1 MLVWARIA
9 MNTRT
14 RCIAINTYVIEHNW
28 LTEIG
33 IPQNCLVHKVH
44 GACQSYPY
52 TLFCLLLCYICHP
65 VPRVFRHFR
74 IMYTLLTQECH
85 LMQPWHSSHKNVI
98 SPRPVTSPELN
109 LFHQMMSQS
118 RILSNCCRTV
128 SWIQL
133 LVSVFPSSPPERCD
147 LVVLPLD
154 LRD

>member
-52 TLFCLLLCYICHP
+52 TLFCLLLCYMCHP

-85 LMQPWHSSHKNVI
+85 LMQPWHFSHKNVI
-98 SPRPVTSPELN
+98 SPRPVTSPEL
-109 LFHQMMSQS
+109 
-118 RILSNCCRTV
+118 IV
-128 SWIQL
+128 SSDDEPEQNFVQL
-133 LVSVFPSSPPERCD
+133 LQDSI
-147 LVVLPLD
+147 LD
-154 LRD
+154 SAVGVCFSFFTPGAL